1 VALATHCYPLWP
13 KTSPLVI
20 THRVPLSSVSVTGDL

>member
-1 VALATHCYPLWP
+1 MVLATHCYLLWP
-13 KTSPLVI
+13 KTSALVI